1 VLVVFNFLTIRVFS
15 SAYLIAALHP
25 VIALLLFGGSVRTV
39 KKNHKVIRE
48 TILQGGLMMNMHLDG
63 QLVLVTGGSGGIGGA
78 IAKRLAS
85 RGAIVAVHYLRNKEG
100 ADETVRVIH
109 EAGGKAAAFHADLTE
124 LDQINSLVIQVQT
137 AFDASIDILVNNAGQ
152 MSHRA
157 PLIELSEDYYNEM
170 LDANFKSCVFLSK
183 AVLPAMMEKG
193 RGNIVNIA
201 SLAAH
206 NGGGPGVALYAAAK
220 GAMLTFTKNIAK
232 EYASKGIR
240 VNAISPG
247 VIANTSNDRF
257 KTEAIRKSIISGI
270 PLGREGI
277 PDDVAKGVLFLTSDL
292 SSFVTGETI
301 EINGGMF
308 MR

>member
-1 VLVVFNFLTIRVFS
+1 
-15 SAYLIAALHP
+15 
-25 VIALLLFGGSVRTV
+25 
-39 KKNHKVIRE
+39 
-48 TILQGGLMMNMHLDG
+48 MNLHLDG
-63 QLVLVTGGSGGIGGA
+63 QLVLVTGGSGGIGSA
-78 IAKRLAS
+78 IAQRLAS
-85 RGAIVAVHYLRNKEG
+85 SGAIVAIHYFRNRGG
-100 ADETVRVIH
+100 ADETVRVIR
-109 EAGGKAAAFHADLTE
+109 ESGGNAAAFHADLTE

-137 AFDASIDILVNNAGQ
+137 AFGASIDILVNNAGQ
-152 MSHRA
+152 MSHRV
-157 PLIELSEDYYNEM
+157 PLIELTEDYYNEM
-170 LDANFKSCVFLSK
+170 LDVNFKSCVFLSK

-193 RGNIVNIA
+193 GGNIVNIA

-206 NGGGPGVALYAAAK
+206 NGGGPGVAMYAAAK

-257 KTEAIRKSIISGI
+257 KTEEIRKNIIAGI
-270 PLGREGI
+270 PLRREGL
-277 PDDVAKGVLFLTSDL
+277 PEDVANGVLFLASSL